1 MRLETERKVR
11 RWREQRW
18 ILDQTIQTR
27 GIDWDQG
34 RTGKILR
41 NCGPGVQADLQE
53 VSRRIQKFVDIPR
66 EFSRAAARREE
77 QGRTAED
84 AGHFPEAR
92 EHYYIAACFYT
103 NAMWAVY
110 EDGNPERMR
119 WQERKRACYDKF
131 IEHAGRPIERIELPY
146 QNSKIHAILHLPPH
160 RKDCEKAPCVMYI
173 PGMDGVKEDNPASG
187 DPFLE
192 RGFAVLAID
201 GPGQGETREGGICCT
216 ASNYADAGK
225 LACDYLVTRPEIDPD
240 RLAVMGS
247 SMGSYWAPR
256 VVAEEK
262 RFKACAVSGVCM
274 EPGQYAIFN
283 MSSPTFKL
291 NYMYMSG
298 YEDEAA
304 FDEFCKTLSLRGVTA
319 NITCPYMV
327 VAGEDDEHCDM
338 QFVYELMQEIPAP
351 KLLYVFEGERH
362 SIRNPRARPLVVNW
376 LIDTLLGKNSKSEI
390 VRIETTGKEIHKN
403 WRSVAANLS
412 SVL

>member
-1 MRLETERKVR
+1 VK

-18 ILDQTIQTR
+18 LLDQVIQTR

-34 RTGKILR
+34 RNGKILR
-41 NCGPGVQADLQE
+41 NCGHGVQADLQE
-53 VSRRIQKFVDIPR
+53 VCRRIQKFVDVPR

-77 QGRTAED
+77 QARAAEAD
-84 AGHFPEAR
+84 GHLLEAR

-110 EDGNPERMR
+110 EDGNPQRMS
-119 WQERKRACYDKF
+119 WQETKRACFDRF
-131 IEHAGRPIERIELPY
+131 IRYAGRPIERVELPY
-146 QNSKIHAILHLPPH
+146 EGKMIQALLHLPPGL
-160 RKDCEKAPCVMYI
+160 KAGERVPCVMYI
-173 PGMDGVKEDNPASG
+173 PGMDGVKEDTPAGG
-187 DPFLE
+187 DAFLE

-201 GPGQGETREGGICCT
+201 GPGQGETRERGIKCT
-216 ASNYADAGK
+216 AGNYADAGR
-225 LACDYLVTRPEIDPD
+225 LVCDYLVKRPEIDAE
-240 RLAVMGS
+240 RLGIMAS

-283 MSSPTFKL
+283 MSSPTFKM

-298 YEDEAA
+298 YDDEAA
-304 FDEFCKTLSLRGVTA
+304 FDEFAKTLTLKGVTSR
-319 NITCPYMV
+319 ITCPYMV

-338 QFVYELMQEIPAP
+338 KFVYALMGEMPAP

-362 SIRNPRARPLVVNW
+362 SIRNPRARSLVVNW
-376 LIDTLLGKNSKSEI
+376 LIDTLLGKPFKPEI
-390 VRIETTGKEIHKN
+390 VRIETSGKETR
-403 WRSVAANLS
+403 RSWS
-412 SVL
+412 

>member
-1 MRLETERKVR
+1 MRIETERKMR

-18 ILDQTIQTR
+18 ILDQVIQTR

-34 RTGKILR
+34 RTGKIIR
-41 NCGPGVQADLQE
+41 NCGPGVEADLNE
-53 VSRRIQKFVDIPR
+53 VCQRIQKFVDIPR
-66 EFSRAAARREE
+66 EFSGAAVRREE
-77 QGRTAED
+77 QGRAAESS
-84 AGHFPEAR
+84 GNLTQAR

-103 NAMWAVY
+103 NAMWAIY
-110 EDGNPERMR
+110 EDGNPQRIA

-131 IEHAGRPIERIELPY
+131 IEHASRPIERVELPY
-146 QNSKIHAILHLPPH
+146 GGKKIQAILHLPPN
-160 RKDCEKAPCVMYI
+160 RKSSEKVPCIMYI

-187 DPFLE
+187 DPFIE
-192 RGFAVLAID
+192 RGIAVLAID
-201 GPGQGETREGGICCT
+201 GPGQGETREGGIPCT

-225 LACDYLVTRPEIDPD
+225 LACDYLVKRPEIDAD
-240 RLAVMGS
+240 KLGVMGS

-291 NYMYMSG
+291 NYMYMSD
-298 YEDEAA
+298 YDDEAA
-304 FDEFCKTLSLRGVTA
+304 FDEFCKTLSLRGVTSKI
-319 NITCPYMV
+319 NCPYMV

-338 QFVYELMQEIPAP
+338 KFVYDLMGKISAP

-362 SIRNPRARPLVVNW
+362 SIRNPKARPLVVNW
-376 LIDTLLGKNSKSEI
+376 LVDTLLGKPFKSEI
-390 VRIETTGKEIHKN
+390 VRIDTSGREERRG
-403 WRSVAANLS
+403 W
-412 SVL
+412 

>member
-1 MRLETERKVR
+1 MRVETERKVK

-18 ILDQTIQTR
+18 ILDQVIQTR

-34 RTGKILR
+34 RSGKILR

-53 VSRRIQKFVDIPR
+53 VCRRIQKFVDISR

-77 QGRTAED
+77 QGRVAEAD
-84 AGHFPEAR
+84 GHLLEAR

-110 EDGNPERMR
+110 EDGNPQRMS
-119 WQERKRACYDKF
+119 WQEKKRACFDKF
-131 IEHAGRPIERIELPY
+131 IRYAGRPIERVELPY
-146 QNSKIHAILHLPPH
+146 EGKMIQALLHLPPGL
-160 RKDCEKAPCVMYI
+160 KAGERVPCVMYI
-173 PGMDGVKEDNPASG
+173 PGMDGVKEDTPAGG
-187 DPFLE
+187 DAFLE

-201 GPGQGETREGGICCT
+201 GPGQGETRERGIKCT
-216 ASNYADAGK
+216 AGNYADAGK
-225 LACDYLVTRPEIDPD
+225 LACDYLVKRKEIDAE
-240 RLAVMGS
+240 RLGVMAS

-283 MSSPTFKL
+283 MSSPTFKM

-304 FDEFCKTLSLRGVTA
+304 FDEFAKTLTLKGVTSK
-319 NITCPYMV
+319 ITCPYMV

-338 QFVYELMQEIPAP
+338 KFVYELMDEMPAP

-362 SIRNPRARPLVVNW
+362 SIRNPRSRSLVVNW
-376 LIDTLLGKNSKSEI
+376 LIDTLLGKPFKPEI
-390 VRIETTGKEIHKN
+390 VRIETSGKETRRG
-403 WRSVAANLS
+403 W
-412 SVL
+412 

>member
-1 MRLETERKVR
+1 MTMRLETERKVR

-18 ILDQTIQTR
+18 LLDQVIQTR

-34 RTGKILR
+34 RSGKILR
-41 NCGPGVQADLQE
+41 NCGPGVAGDLKE
-53 VSRRIQKFVDIPR
+53 VCARIQKFVDIPR

-77 QGRTAED
+77 QGRQAEA
-84 AGHFPEAR
+84 AGRRAEAG

-103 NAMWAVY
+103 NAMWAIY

-119 WQERKRACYDKF
+119 WAERKRACYDKF
-131 IEHAGRPIERIELPY
+131 IEYAGRPIERVELPY
-146 QNSKIHAILHLPPH
+146 DGKKIQAILHLPPG
-160 RKDCEKAPCVMYI
+160 RKAGEKVPCILYI
-173 PGMDGVKEDNPASG
+173 PGMDGVKEDNPAGG

-201 GPGQGETREGGICCT
+201 GPGQGETREGGVKCT
-216 ASNYADAGK
+216 AENYADAGK
-225 LACDYLVTRPEIDPD
+225 LACEYLTRRPEIDAD
-240 RLAVMGS
+240 RLGVMGS

-256 VVAEEK
+256 VVAAEK

-298 YEDEAA
+298 YDDEAA

-319 NITCPYMV
+319 QITCPYMV

-338 QFVYELMQEIPAP
+338 KFVYELMGEIPAP

-362 SIRNPRARPLVVNW
+362 SIRNPRARPLAVNW
-376 LIDTLLGKNSKSEI
+376 LIDTLLGKPFKSEI
-390 VRIETTGKEIHKN
+390 VRVETSGRESRRE
-403 WRSVAANLS
+403 WS
-412 SVL
+412 

>member
-1 MRLETERKVR
+1 MRIETERKMR

-18 ILDQTIQTR
+18 ILDQVIQAR

-41 NCGPGVQADLQE
+41 NCGPAVQSDLQE
-53 VSRRIQKFVDIPR
+53 VCRRIGKFVDIPR
-66 EFSRAAARREE
+66 EFARAAARREE
-77 QGRTAED
+77 QGWQAEAD
-84 AGHFPEAR
+84 GHFPEAR
-92 EHYYIAACFYT
+92 DHYYIAACFYT

-110 EDGNPERMR
+110 EDGNPRR
-119 WQERKRACYDKF
+119 LGWQEKKRACYDKF
-131 IEHAGRPIERIELPY
+131 ILYAGRSIERVELPY
-146 QNSKIHAILHLPPH
+146 QGKSIQALLHLPTGI
-160 RKDCEKAPCVMYI
+160 KAGEKVPCVMYI
-173 PGMDGVKEDNPASG
+173 PGMDGVKEDTPATG
-187 DPFLE
+187 DPFIE

-201 GPGQGETREGGICCT
+201 GPGQGETRERGITCT

-225 LACDYLVTRPEIDPD
+225 LACDYLARRPEIDAE
-240 RLAVMGS
+240 RIGIMGS

-256 VVAEEK
+256 VVAEDK

-298 YEDEAA
+298 YDEEAA
-304 FDEFCKTLSLRGVTA
+304 FDDFAKTLTLKGVTSR
-319 NITCPYMV
+319 ITCPYMV

-338 QFVYELMQEIPAP
+338 KFVYELMSEIPGP

-362 SIRNPRARPLVVNW
+362 SIRNPRARSLVVNW
-376 LIDTLLGKNSKSEI
+376 LIDRLLDKPFKSEKI
-390 VRIETTGKEIHKN
+390 LVETSGKEIHSE
-403 WRSVAANLS
+403 W
-412 SVL
+412 